1 MDNQPIQVLV
11 VDDHAMVRNGLKA
24 LLQEYEDI
32 EVIGMAGS
40 GAEAIEL
47 AERLKPDVVLMDL
60 LMPGMDGVEA
70 IQQIIALRPDQRIL
84 VLTALLG
91 DDAIIQSIK
100 AGAMGYVRKD
110 IQPEE
115 LIRSIRSVHAGEPA
129 ISPRIAWELLQAMN
143 GAKTAEQT
151 AQTEEPLTERELEV
165 LRMLA
170 RGHTDKEIAKQLY
183 VTDVTVRTHV
193 GRILQKLGLNNRVKA
208 ALYSY
213 RTGLV
218 SIAETSYEDLAR

>member
-32 EVIGMAGS
+32 QVIGVAGS
-40 GAEAIEL
+40 GVEAIEL
-47 AERLKPDVVLMDL
+47 VERLKPDVVLMDL

-70 IQQIIALRPDQRIL
+70 IRQIIALQPDQRIL
-84 VLTALLG
+84 VLTALLE

-100 AGAMGYVRKD
+100 AGAMGYARKD

-115 LIRSIRSVHAGEPA
+115 LVRSIRNVHAGEPA
-129 ISPRIAWELLQAMN
+129 ISPRIAWELLLAMN
-143 GAKTAEQT
+143 GAKTTEQT
-151 AQTEEPLTERELEV
+151 EPSEEHLTERELEV
-165 LRMLA
+165 LCMVA
-170 RGHTDKEIAKQLY
+170 RGHTDREIAEVLCI
-183 VTDVTVRTHV
+183 TDVTVRTHV
-193 GRILQKLGLNNRVKA
+193 RRILKKLGLNNRVQA